1 MNIQHLRYAIEVAK
15 TGSIT
20 QAAENLFMGQPNLSK
35 AIRELETSLN
45 IRLFRRTSRGVM
57 PTVEGEEFLH
67 YARGIVAQVDKVEA
81 LYRADR
87 TSQVRFTVYA
97 MPSLYVSE
105 VFSRF
110 CMRVAQNYQG
120 AQLNL
125 TLKEASRSSVI
136 DAVADG
142 ACDVG
147 LLRCRV
153 DEEVALLNLI
163 NRKALNC
170 IPLSMYYYRVLMGPQ
185 HPLAGEKVITQEMLS
200 PYPRIALETN
210 LTEAPYLFES
220 ELSLPSL
227 KHGSIIVSGR
237 DSVLMLLQHMPDA
250 YITSSPL
257 PASLLERYSLVQRPA
272 DGTLCR
278 YRYMML
284 TRRGSITSRLET
296 LLQNEII
303 DLRQDGMLR

>member
-57 PTVEGEEFLH
+57 PTSEGEEFLH
-67 YARGIVAQVDKVEA
+67 YARGIIAQVDKVES

-87 TSQVRFTVYA
+87 ASQIRFTVCA

-105 VFSRF
+105 VFARF
-110 CMRVAQNYQG
+110 CARVAQNYQG

-153 DEEVALLNLI
+153 DEEIALINLI
-163 NRKALNC
+163 TRKALNC
-170 IPLSMYYYRVLMGPQ
+170 LPLSMYYYRVLMSQ
-185 HPLAGEKVITQEMLS
+185 NHPLASESAITQELLT

-210 LTEAPYLFES
+210 TTEAPYLFES
-220 ELSLPSL
+220 ELSSPSL

-237 DSVLMLLQHMPDA
+237 DSVLMLLQQIPDA

-257 PASLLERYSLVQRPA
+257 PASLLERYSLVLRPA
-272 DGTLCR
+272 SGTLCR
-278 YRYMML
+278 YRYMMI
-284 TRRGSITSRLET
+284 TRRGSVNSKLET
-296 LLQNEII
+296 MLQNEII
-303 DLRQDGMLR
+303 DLRQDGMLG